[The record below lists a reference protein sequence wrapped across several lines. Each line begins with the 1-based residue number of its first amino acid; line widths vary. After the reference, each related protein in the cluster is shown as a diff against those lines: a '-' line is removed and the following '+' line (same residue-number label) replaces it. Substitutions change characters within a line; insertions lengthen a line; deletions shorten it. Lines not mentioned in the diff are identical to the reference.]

1 MDSEERRLIF
11 MTRGLS
17 GDMNGD
23 RQRYGGGVV
32 RNERYSAALII
43 DVQLLWCQHML
54 THSVQDGIQ

>member
-1 MDSEERRLIF
+1 